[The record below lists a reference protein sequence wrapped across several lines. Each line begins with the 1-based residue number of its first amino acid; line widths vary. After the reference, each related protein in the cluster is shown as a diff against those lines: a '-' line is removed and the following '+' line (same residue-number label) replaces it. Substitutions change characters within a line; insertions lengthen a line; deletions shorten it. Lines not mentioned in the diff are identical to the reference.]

1 MSLSKAIKKGIGF
14 VLVAGVL
21 GFLFMGSVQS
31 TSLIEALQIWGIA
44 VSLTVLIV
52 MGLNLIVDP

>member
-21 GFLFMGSVQS
+21 GFLFMDSVQS

-44 VSLTVLIV
+44 VLLTVLIV

>member
-21 GFLFMGSVQS
+21 GFLFMDSVQS
-31 TSLIEALQIWGIA
+31 TSLIEALQIWGTA
-44 VSLTVLIV
+44 VLLTILIV